1 MRDVTFT
8 DWTFDQA
15 MSFVVTGG
23 SNAPETI
30 SYFTKRDEQ
39 GSAK

>member
-1 MRDVTFT
+1 MHAVIFT

-23 SNAPETI
+23 SSAPDQIHFRHPKAE
-30 SYFTKRDEQ
+30 
-39 GSAK
+39 A